1 MSKKT
6 VGKAMVRC
14 KALSMSDLAAQEKH
28 GKRLD
33 GTSKKRVIRNDPA
46 IVYRSL
52 DLRAEYD
59 RHIEGVRLN
68 TGAKK
73 PVLHFIVRFPPGLL
87 EPDFESRRFNGLKK
101 KRQREMLAQAVT
113 FIQETHG
120 SDAVFAARLDRDEEG
135 ETIVDVFASPKYEKR
150 TKRTKPDETGVIW
163 ASATKFGKDL
173 AEKHQPEM
181 RRRFP
186 KAKAGL
192 LTSPRMVGIALQ
204 SEFAAFFEKA
214 NGFAFDRKV
223 EKESAT
229 PDRLETEAL
238 KRLRSERQAMEA
250 EYIEKKDALDDW
262 GHDLAEKA
270 ADLEKRETRLGWI
283 KDRVMGLVKAF
294 GEAFGLPLPK
304 SMHDAVAAL
313 EDEMKQRAGV
323 RDPFLKSSAKDPFDD
338 AGPGF

>member
-1 MSKKT
+1 
-6 VGKAMVRC
+6 MVRC

-33 GTSKKRVIRNDPA
+33 GTSKKRVIRDDPA

-59 RHIEGVRLN
+59 KHMEGVRQN
-68 TGAKK
+68 SAAKK
-73 PVLHFIVRFPPGLL
+73 PVLHFIVRFPQRLL
-87 EPDFESRRFNGLKK
+87 EPDFESRLFNGSKK
-101 KRQREMLAQAVT
+101 KRQQMMLAQAVT

-150 TKRTKPDETGVIW
+150 TKRTKADEIGAMW
-163 ASATKFGKDL
+163 ASATKFGKEL
-173 AEKHQPEM
+173 AEKHQPEI

-186 KAKAGL
+186 KAKEGA
-192 LTSPRMVGIALQ
+192 LTSPRMIGIALQ
-204 SEFAAFFEKA
+204 SELAAFFEKA

-250 EYIEKKDALDDW
+250 EYIEKKEALDDW

-270 ADLEKRETRLGWI
+270 ADIEKRETRLGWI
-283 KDRVMGLVKAF
+283 KDRIVGLVKVF
-294 GEAFGLPLPK
+294 GETFGLPLPK
-304 SMHDAVAAL
+304 SMHDAVTAL
-313 EDEMKQRAGV
+313 EAEMAQRVGV
-323 RDPFLKSSAKDPFDD
+323 RDPFLKSPPKDSGDD
-338 AGPGF
+338 PGFGL